1 MARLVGVS
9 EQVQRT
15 VPVSST
21 EAGKASS
28 RRRKYRSYMS
38 GLRRGDGWI
47 RSEYDQFLLETVTRL
62 GVMSIRQAHRYIY
75 PHLSFKTVRLR
86 VGMMVQAGLL
96 ERIDTLGW
104 AGTIV
109 WPTASGR
116 RAGTH
121 DEPSPLRTMEAPSEA
136 TMLHRLLVSE
146 YALTY
151 IANGVSIITER
162 EARVYETGDAIFNVD
177 DRIDFLGQMG
187 VVRSNGQSRGVVP
200 SPDVVA
206 EKNVERWMTLPV
218 HDGQTRV
225 RVPDFLIVTKD
236 GELRAMEV
244 EPTAKQSS
252 RLRSILKAYRDVSL
266 RHNPVITGT
275 NTTLG
280 EAGRLPGQFN
290 SVRWIATTPV
300 QHQLRGDESGFNKV
314 TGKPD
319 IGLVRE
325 VWNDSV
331 NTHLFFQKEET
342 WNLEKMGWPI
352 SVAPL
357 DVSFDPGIE
366 YAVEQRNLPMN
377 FRCSF
382 QEWHRWR
389 KLWERDMDGEEHPAP
404 FTQWLRYPGVLE
416 SCRERSVY

>member
-9 EQVQRT
+9 EQVERT
-15 VPVSST
+15 VPSVP
-21 EAGKASS
+21 AAASQAS
-28 RRRKYRSYMS
+28 ARRRKYRSYMS
-38 GLRRGDGWI
+38 GLRRGDGWV
-47 RSEYDQFLLETVTRL
+47 RNEYDQLLLEAITRL
-62 GVMSIRQAHRYIY
+62 GVMSIRQAHRHIY
-75 PHLSFKTVRLR
+75 PHLAFKTVRLR
-86 VGMMVQAGLL
+86 IGMMVQAGLL
-96 ERIDTLGW
+96 ERIDTIGW

-116 RAGTH
+116 RAGTN
-121 DEPSPLRTMEAPSEA
+121 DEPSPLRAMEAPSES

-146 YALTY
+146 YALSY
-151 IANGVSIITER
+151 IASGVSIITER
-162 EARVYETGDAIFNVD
+162 EARVYETGDAIFNVE
-177 DRIDFLGQMG
+177 DRAAFLQSLG
-187 VVRSNGQSRGVVP
+187 VVRSNGQTRGVVP

-206 EKNVERWMTLPV
+206 DKQVERWMTLPV

-225 RVPDFLIVTKD
+225 RIPDFLVVTKD
-236 GELRAMEV
+236 GELRAVEV
-244 EPTAKQSS
+244 EPTAKQPS

-266 RHNPVITGT
+266 RHNPVIGGT

-290 SVRWIATTPV
+290 SVRWLATPPV
-300 QHQLRGDESGFNKV
+300 HQQLRGDESGVNKI
-314 TGKPD
+314 TGKRD

-342 WNLEKMGWPI
+342 WNLNKMGWPI

-357 DVSFDPGIE
+357 DVSFDSGME
-366 YAVEQRNLPMN
+366 YAVEQRSLPVTY
-377 FRCSF
+377 RCSL

-389 KLWERDMDGEEHPAP
+389 KLWKQDMEGEDQPAP
-404 FTQWLRYPGVLE
+404 FTQWIRFPGVLE
-416 SCRERSVY
+416 SCREHSR